1 MKLTTARDSDNRST
15 ISQGRGGEKYCFRCG
30 HPDHYATS
38 CDMYKERRETICPR
52 CPEKLKLRHNA
63 AECRGTYK
71 SKNMKAFKTLAID
84 ALDGMGDEDA
94 MQREALDRIGL
105 WTRDREGA
113 IDKEDGELDPTGREI
128 GDDEDG
134 DPMPPDEF

>member
-1 MKLTTARDSDNRST
+1 
-15 ISQGRGGEKYCFRCG
+15 
-30 HPDHYATS
+30 
-38 CDMYKERRETICPR
+38 
-52 CPEKLKLRHNA
+52 
-63 AECRGTYK
+63 
-71 SKNMKAFKTLAID
+71 MKAFKTLAID

-113 IDKEDGELDPTGREI
+113 IDKEDGELDPTGREL

-134 DPMPPDEF
+134 DPKPPDE